1 MAPSVAAANANGRCV
16 LVCVYLRLC
25 IGVGCACLHGCVYF
39 CGVYFLH
46 SSIGVREE
54 LGEYKVMALLIEH
67 IELYNVF
74 ASHSTKSWRCS
85 LVRLPSVQRHLH

>member
-1 MAPSVAAANANGRCV
+1 MAGVCSSVCICVCVSVSVVHVYMAVSISVA
-16 LVCVYLRLC
+16 C
-25 IGVGCACLHGCVYF
+25 II
-39 CGVYFLH
+39 LH